1 MEFFD
6 PPSGD
11 PIEEYSAYL
20 RREELLAKIDMME
33 DLANLYETEPIAKL
47 REMHAALYQKF
58 VGIHPSKRHLI
69 APGETPKP

>member
-47 REMHAALYQKF
+47 REMHAALYQRF
-58 VGIHPSKRHLI
+58 VGIHPLERHKF
-69 APGETPKP
+69 AEGETAEP